1 MTWCRCFWFL
11 MDLFMTSR
19 TRVDLP
25 RLQYAPEIP
34 EGEAV
39 TNSNSWI

>member
-1 MTWCRCFWFL
+1 
-11 MDLFMTSR
+11 MTSR

-34 EGEAV
+34 EGEGGNKFELLDI
-39 TNSNSWI
+39 TEE